1 MSLFSIFVQ
10 TGWFHSSLRLNR
22 TSLYVLNIFSLCLQA
37 YLGWFSNLTIM
48 SMGITQAGNYLYCF
62 WLWFLLIYLFFKETE
77 FYLMIVLV
85 PLLNFWAYHL
95 ITIFF
100 FSPSS
105 FQTLPYA
112 PSNSPSNSWPIF
124 FSDCGCM
131 GLFMGSVLY
140 PIACLFSFKP
150 LHWEYVSLRTGIVT

>member
-10 TGWFHSSLRLNR
+10 TRWFHSSLWLNR

-48 SMGITQAGNYLYCF
+48 SMAITQAGNYLYCF
-62 WLWFLLIYLFFKETE
+62 WLWFLLTFLFFKEAE

-85 PLLNFWAYHL
+85 PLLNFWEYNL
-95 ITIFF
+95 ITIFL

-112 PSNSPSNSWPIF
+112 PSYSPSNSYFF

-131 GLFMGSVLY
+131 DLFMGPVLY
-140 PIACLFSFKP
+140 PIVCLFSFKP

>member
-10 TGWFHSSLRLNR
+10 TRWFHSSLWLNR
-22 TSLYVLNIFSLCLQA
+22 ASLYVLNIFSLCLQA

-48 SMGITQAGNYLYCF
+48 SMAITQAGNYLYCF
-62 WLWFLLIYLFFKETE
+62 WLWFLLTFLFFKEAE

-85 PLLNFWAYHL
+85 PLLNFWEYNL
-95 ITIFF
+95 INISLFPFF
-100 FSPSS
+100 
-105 FQTLPYA
+105 L
-112 PSNSPSNSWPIF
+112 SNSSICSIPFSIKFLFF

-131 GLFMGSVLY
+131 DLFMGPVLY
-140 PIACLFSFKP
+140 PIVCLFSFKP